1 MKQVTHE
8 MIEIFKINKLKY
20 DFMGYTFKRTNELSF
35 HHLVVP
41 KRECKAQGLGDGYL
55 FWNGAILKQD
65 TSHDYLHI
73 IERIDRKCFEKIT
86 EILIYENQ
94 MKKLDKE
101 SLIRIRELLLGF
113 KERYKYEETKG
124 VRRLIKS
131 QYINNRIDLY

>member
-8 MIEIFKINKLKY
+8 MIETFRINKLKY

-35 HHLVVP
+35 HHLIVP
-41 KRECKAQGLGDGYL
+41 KRECKAQGLGEGYL

-73 IERIDRKCFEKIT
+73 IERVDRKRFERIT

-94 MKKLDKE
+94 MRKLDKE
-101 SLIRIRELLLGF
+101 SLIRIRELLLDF
-113 KERYKYEETKG
+113 EEKYKYEGTKG
-124 VRRLIKS
+124 GRRLIKS
-131 QYINNRIDLY
+131 QYINNRISLY

>member
-20 DFMGYTFKRTNELSF
+20 DFMGYTFRRTNELSF
-35 HHLVVP
+35 HHLIVP
-41 KRECKAQGLGDGYL
+41 KRDCKAQGLGDGYL

-73 IERIDRKCFEKIT
+73 IERIDRRRFEQIT

-94 MKKLDKE
+94 MRKLDKQ
-101 SLIRIRELLLGF
+101 SLIRIRELLLDF
-113 KERYKYEETKG
+113 EEKYKYEETKG
-124 VRRLIKS
+124 GRRLIKS
-131 QYINNRIDLY
+131 QYMEERINLY

>member
-73 IERIDRKCFEKIT
+73 IERIDRKRFEKIT

-94 MKKLDKE
+94 MRKLDKE
-101 SLIRIRELLLGF
+101 SLIRIRELLLESE
-113 KERYKYEETKG
+113 ERYKYEETKG
-124 VRRLIKS
+124 GHRLIKS

>member
-1 MKQVTHE
+1 MKQITHD

-73 IERIDRKCFEKIT
+73 IERIDRKRFEKIT

-94 MKKLDKE
+94 MRKLDKE
-101 SLIRIRELLLGF
+101 SLIRIRELLLEF
-113 KERYKYEETKG
+113 EERYKYEETKG
-124 VRRLIKS
+124 SHRLIKS

>member
-8 MIEIFKINKLKY
+8 MIEIFRINKLKY

-35 HHLVVP
+35 HHLIVP
-41 KRECKAQGLGDGYL
+41 KRECKAQGLGEGYL

-94 MKKLDKE
+94 MRKLDKE
-101 SLIRIRELLLGF
+101 SLIRIRELLLEF
-113 KERYKYEETKG
+113 EERYKYEETKYG
-124 VRRLIKS
+124 HRLIKS
-131 QYINNRIDLY
+131 QYINNRVNLY